1 MQDVDVGLQYA
12 VGPTAGLAGYGES
25 SFLLDMS
32 LCLSSGEA
40 IYVVP
45 RFPFEVVVGR

>member
-1 MQDVDVGLQYA
+1 MAVGLQYA
-12 VGPTAGLAGYGES
+12 VGPMQDWLDMVS
-25 SFLLDMS
+25 PLFVLDMS

-45 RFPFEVVVGR
+45 RCLFEVVVDR